1 MNNISSTPPSSDSYM
16 EPFELAPYLSRFT
29 TEMMSAGFATL
40 TIRGYSDAVR
50 HFGTWLNENSI
61 SIRSLTPATVECFS
75 AHHCKCPGARKKNSV
90 SKKYARRVSR
100 FVDYLQEIKVINFVV
115 TPKAE
120 PTVRWDEKG
129 FSRWLS
135 NDRGLVDISVSNY
148 VRALKQILPDLGY
161 DVHQY
166 CAQQIRREVT
176 RYAEQKGTANTKQ
189 LTTALSAYLKYLIT
203 KDLCSYSLLAAIP
216 TVAHWR
222 LASLPQYISTE
233 DIQRLIQSCDTDQPK
248 GMRDHAVLLLLARL
262 GLRAS
267 DIVNL
272 RMSDID
278 WHRSTFSVRGKAR
291 KESLL
296 PLPQDAGDAIL
307 RYIKEGRV
315 SNTSYEQLFLCVT
328 APHRPLGGSQSV
340 AWIVRSAIKRSGIDT
355 PPSCGAHLLRHSAA
369 TGWLREGVTLESVS
383 AILRHS
389 GSDMTMH
396 YAKSDVNALKQL
408 AVQWPEDAS

>member
-1 MNNISSTPPSSDSYM
+1 MIKISSAPRPSISFM
-16 EPFELAPYLSRFT
+16 EPFELAPYLSQFT
-29 TEMMSAGFATL
+29 TEMMSAGFTTL
-40 TIRGYSDAVR
+40 TIKGYSDAVR
-50 HFGTWLNENSI
+50 HFGTWLNENAI
-61 SIRSLTPATVECFS
+61 GIRSVTPDTVKRFA
-75 AHHCKCPGARKKNSV
+75 AHHCNCPGGRRKNSI
-90 SKKYARRVSR
+90 SNKYARRVSR
-100 FVDYLQEIKVINFVV
+100 FVDYLQEIKAIDVVV

-120 PTVRWDEKG
+120 PTARWDEKG
-129 FSRWLS
+129 FSRWLI
-135 NDRGLVDISVSNY
+135 NDRGLVDISVSSY
-148 VRALKQILPDLGY
+148 VRALNQILPDLGY

-176 RYAEQKGTANTKQ
+176 RYAEQNSTANTKR

-203 KDLCSYSLLAAIP
+203 KDLCSHSLLAAIP

-222 LASLPQYISTE
+222 LASLPRYIPT
-233 DIQRLIQSCDTDQPK
+233 DDVQRLIQSCDTDQPL

-262 GLRAS
+262 GLRAA

-278 WHRSTFSVRGKAR
+278 WHRSTVRVRGKTR

-307 RYIKEGRV
+307 RYIEEGRV
-315 SNTSYEQLFLCVT
+315 SNTLYEQLFLCVT

-340 AWIVRSAIKRSGIDT
+340 SWIVRSAIKRSGIDT

-369 TGWLREGVTLESVS
+369 TGWLREGVTLDSVS
-383 AILRHS
+383 ALLRHS